1 MKTVKPRKLSRS
13 QKPPKQGG
21 MGFVEV
27 LVASAILALTVAG
40 SVTLLGGWTQAL
52 SETRNRTDAL
62 VRLVSVMD
70 LGKHEIALVDPND
83 PNYNASL
90 LTGVVS
96 PTQRIS
102 GFTVGDI
109 TTVAGVNRT
118 KFEASIT
125 WLNPYE
131 SGANAN
137 STFELHSY
145 HPERRGFVSVSSL
158 TAPVCVGASC
168 SSVDDECIVSQG
180 SNKGKGKSKKS
191 DGTDCNTTSKSKS
204 SKEVTYKNDN
214 SNSNSVSCTSTPQTV
229 TIVGYPNSL
238 TVGGSSQPLTAT
250 SDGSNNPITFQSL
263 TTNKCTVSGSQV
275 SPVDEGSC
283 IVKAV
288 QAGQNCTFAEGS
300 DQKTINIGCPAF
312 NPLSFS
318 GLQANDLIDNSV
330 TVSGSNVS
338 GGSTFTPSSYNIGV
352 SGACSLSGTTLT
364 YGPSTGT
371 CTVTATQTGVCTSG
385 VQGISIDIIVEGEV
399 CEALYGTYVDSNG
412 MAEEGYYLP
421 NTTVCQCYSVSSK
434 SGKLKSATGKSQK
447 AQCPAAKTKSEKY
460 P

>member
-1 MKTVKPRKLSRS
+1 VKTVKPRKLSRS

-70 LGKHEIALVDPND
+70 LGKHEIALVNPND

-180 SNKGKGKSKKS
+180 SKKGKGKSTKS
-191 DGTDCNTTSKSKS
+191 DGTACNTTSKSKS
-204 SKEVTYKNDN
+204 SKSVTYKNDN
-214 SNSNSVSCTSTPQTV
+214 SNSNSVSCTSTSQTV

-238 TVGGSSQPLTAT
+238 TVGGSSQQLTAT
-250 SDGSNNPITFQSL
+250 GGGSTNPITFQSL

-300 DQKTINIGCPAF
+300 DQKTIAVSCNQF
-312 NPLSFS
+312 SSLSF
-318 GLQANDLIDNSV
+318 GGIQANDIVGNGVSI
-330 TVSGSNVS
+330 TVSGGNTARPYTLGAS
-338 GGSTFTPSSYNIGV
+338 GG
-352 SGACSLSGTTLT
+352 CSLESTTAPTTLT
-364 YGPSTGT
+364 YTAAGT
-371 CTVTATQTGVCTSG
+371 CTITASQSGICTGSVNDITQQIT
-385 VQGISIDIIVEGEV
+385 VEGEV
-399 CEALYGTYVDSNG
+399 CEAEAYQYVSKTG
-412 MAEEGYYLP
+412 QSATTKYQLP
-421 NTTVCQCYSVSSK
+421 DTQACQCYSVDSK
-434 SGKLKSATGKSQK
+434 DGTLKSATGKSQK
-447 AQCPAAKTKSEKY
+447 AQCPYAKSTKSDS
-460 P
+460 

>member
-1 MKTVKPRKLSRS
+1 
-13 QKPPKQGG
+13 

-70 LGKHEIALVDPND
+70 LGKHEIALVNPND

-180 SNKGKGKSKKS
+180 SKKGKAKSKKS

-204 SKEVTYKNDN
+204 SKAVTYKNDN
-214 SNSNSVSCTSTPQTV
+214 SNFSCTSTSQTV
-229 TIVGYPNSL
+229 TITYPDSL
-238 TVGGSSQPLTAT
+238 TVGGSSQQLTAT
-250 SDGSNNPITFQSL
+250 GGGSNNPITFQSL
-263 TTNKCTVSGSQV
+263 TTNKCTVVGSQV
-275 SPVDEGSC
+275 SPVDQGSC

-288 QAGQNCTFAEGS
+288 QPGQNCTFAEGS
-300 DQKTINIGCPAF
+300 AQKTITVCNQVSS
-312 NPLSFS
+312 LSF
-318 GLQANDLIDNSV
+318 GGIQADDIVGNRVSI
-330 TVSGSNVS
+330 TVSGGNIALPYSLGAS
-338 GGSTFTPSSYNIGV
+338 GG
-352 SGACSLSGTTLT
+352 CSLESATAPTMLAYT
-364 YGPSTGT
+364 AAGT
-371 CTVTATQTGVCTSG
+371 CTITASQSGICTGSVNDITQQIT
-385 VQGISIDIIVEGEV
+385 VEGEV
-399 CEALYGTYVDSNG
+399 CEAEEYTYTSKG
-412 MAEEGYYLP
+412 EQKTKYQLP
-421 NTTVCQCYSVSSK
+421 NTVACQCYSVNSND
-434 SGKLKSATGKSQK
+434 GTLNPAAGKSQK
-447 AQCPAAKTKSEKY
+447 AQCPYAKTKNDS
-460 P
+460 

>member
-1 MKTVKPRKLSRS
+1 VKTVKPRKLSRS

-70 LGKHEIALVDPND
+70 LGKHEIALVNPND

-180 SNKGKGKSKKS
+180 SKKGKGKSTKS
-191 DGTDCNTTSKSKS
+191 DGTACNTTSKSKS
-204 SKEVTYKNDN
+204 SKSVTYKNDN
-214 SNSNSVSCTSTPQTV
+214 SNSNSTSCTSTSQTV

-238 TVGGSSQPLTAT
+238 TVGGSSQQLTAT
-250 SDGSNNPITFQSL
+250 GGGSTNDITFQSL
-263 TTNKCTVSGSQV
+263 TKNKCTVSGSQV

-288 QAGQNCTFAEGS
+288 QAGLNCTFAEGS
-300 DQKTINIGCPAF
+300 DQKAITIGCPAF

-318 GLQANDLIDNSV
+318 GLQTSDIIDNSV
-330 TVSGSNVS
+330 TVNGSNVS
-338 GGSTFTPSSYNIGV
+338 GGSTFSPSQYNIGA

-385 VQGISIDIIVEGEV
+385 VQGISIGITVEGEV
-399 CEALYGTYVDSNG
+399 CEALYGTYVDSKG
-412 MAEEGYYLP
+412 KAEEGYYLP
-421 NTTVCQCYSVSSK
+421 DTTACQCYSVSSK

>member
-1 MKTVKPRKLSRS
+1 VSTVKPSAPQKL
-13 QKPPKQGG
+13 PKQGG

-70 LGKHEIALVDPND
+70 LGKHEIALVNPSD

-90 LTGVVS
+90 VNGVVS

-102 GFTVGDI
+102 GFTLGDI
-109 TTVAGVNRT
+109 TAVAGVNRT

-131 SGANAN
+131 SGGDAN
-137 STFELHSY
+137 SKFGLHSY
-145 HPERRGFVSVSSL
+145 HPERRGFVSVSSP
-158 TAPVCVGASC
+158 TVPVCVGVSC
-168 SSVDDECIVSQG
+168 PGVDDDCIVSTG
-180 SNKGKGKSKKS
+180 SKKGKGKSKKS

-204 SKEVTYKNDN
+204 SKSVTYKNDK
-214 SNSNSVSCTSTPQTV
+214 SDSVSCTATAQTV
-229 TIVGYPNSL
+229 NIVGYPGSL
-238 TVGGSSQPLTAT
+238 TLGQSGNLTAT
-250 SDGSNNPITFQSL
+250 GGGSNNPISFSSL
-263 TTNKCTVSGSQV
+263 TPGSCSVSGSTLTSV
-275 SPVDEGSC
+275 GEGLC
-283 IVKAV
+283 TFKAV
-288 QAGQNCTFAEGS
+288 QPGQNCTFAEGS
-300 DQKTINIGCPAF
+300 DQKAITIGCPAF

-318 GLQANDLIDNSV
+318 GLQTSDIIDNSV
-330 TVSGSNVS
+330 TVNGSNVS
-338 GGSTFTPSSYNIGV
+338 GGSTFSPSQYNIGA

-385 VQGISIDIIVEGEV
+385 VQGISIGITVEGEV
-399 CEALYGTYVDSNG
+399 CEALYGTYVDSKG
-412 MAEEGYYLP
+412 KAEEGYYLP
-421 NTTVCQCYSVSSK
+421 DTTACQCYSVSSK
-434 SGKLKSATGKSQK
+434 SGNLKSATGKSQK

>member
-1 MKTVKPRKLSRS
+1 VKTVKPRKLSRL

-70 LGKHEIALVDPND
+70 LGKHEIALVNPND

-180 SNKGKGKSKKS
+180 SKKGKGKSTKS
-191 DGTDCNTTSKSKS
+191 DGTACNTTSKSKS
-204 SKEVTYKNDN
+204 SKSVTYKNDN
-214 SNSNSVSCTSTPQTV
+214 SNSNSTSCTSTSQTV

-238 TVGGSSQPLTAT
+238 TVGGSSQQLTAT
-250 SDGSNNPITFQSL
+250 GGGSTNDITFQSL
-263 TTNKCTVSGSQV
+263 TKNKCTVSGSQV

-288 QAGQNCTFAEGS
+288 QAGLNCTFAEGS
-300 DQKTINIGCPAF
+300 DQKAITIGCPAF

-318 GLQANDLIDNSV
+318 GLQTSDIIDNSV
-330 TVSGSNVS
+330 TVNGSNVS
-338 GGSTFTPSSYNIGV
+338 GGSTFSPSQYNIGA

-385 VQGISIDIIVEGEV
+385 VQGISIGITVEGEV
-399 CEALYGTYVDSNG
+399 CEALYGTYVDSKG
-412 MAEEGYYLP
+412 KAEEGYYLP
-421 NTTVCQCYSVSSK
+421 DTTACQCYSVSSK
-434 SGKLKSATGKSQK
+434 SGNLKSATGKSQK

>member
-1 MKTVKPRKLSRS
+1 VKTVKPRKLSRL

-70 LGKHEIALVDPND
+70 LGKHEIALVNPND

-180 SNKGKGKSKKS
+180 SKKGKGKSTKS
-191 DGTDCNTTSKSKS
+191 DGTACNTTSKSKS
-204 SKEVTYKNDN
+204 SKSVTYKNDN
-214 SNSNSVSCTSTPQTV
+214 SNSNSTSCTSTSQTV

-238 TVGGSSQPLTAT
+238 TVGGSSQQLTAT
-250 SDGSNNPITFQSL
+250 GGGSTNDITFQSL
-263 TTNKCTVSGSQV
+263 TKNKCTVSGSQV

-288 QAGQNCTFAEGS
+288 QAGLNCTFAEGS
-300 DQKTINIGCPAF
+300 DQKAITIGCPAF

-318 GLQANDLIDNSV
+318 GLQTSDIIDNSV
-330 TVSGSNVS
+330 TVNGSNVS
-338 GGSTFTPSSYNIGV
+338 GGSTFSPSQYNIGA

-385 VQGISIDIIVEGEV
+385 VQGISIGITVEGEV
-399 CEALYGTYVDSNG
+399 CEALYGTYVDSKG
-412 MAEEGYYLP
+412 KAEEGYYLP
-421 NTTVCQCYSVSSK
+421 DTTACQCYSVSSK